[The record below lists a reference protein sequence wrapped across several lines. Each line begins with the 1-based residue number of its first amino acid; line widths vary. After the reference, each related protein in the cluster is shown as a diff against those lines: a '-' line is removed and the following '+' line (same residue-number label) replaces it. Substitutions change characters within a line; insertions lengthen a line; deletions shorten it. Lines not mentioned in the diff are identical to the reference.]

1 MIHNLS
7 EIITN
12 FLASKKVINENESD
26 IYIYG
31 YETFFSGVIDLI
43 ITLILGILFRR
54 LITAIVFFVMFVS
67 VRMYTGG
74 YHADSYL
81 KCKMIFIGIIISV
94 LGVTYIKFPLYIV
107 FLIIAL
113 FLITV
118 YRLCPIENPNK
129 PLSKQQKRKYRKIS
143 LLFSIIWSIAAIITY
158 FNTTHISMTIV
169 SSEFIISLLMFV
181 GIVRKEGKGNE
192 KECDS

>member
-118 YRLCPIENPNK
+118 YCLCPNLICIGLYAVYTSEPVHIGICTRLFWRIFLINCVNFPCHTTVY
-129 PLSKQQKRKYRKIS
+129 LQKIT
-143 LLFSIIWSIAAIITY
+143 LFSEKFCSEIRIYFLCVQVLNSIA
-158 FNTTHISMTIV
+158 
-169 SSEFIISLLMFV
+169 
-181 GIVRKEGKGNE
+181 K
-192 KECDS
+192 

>member
-129 PLSKQQKRKYRKIS
+129 PLSKQQKRK
-143 LLFSIIWSIAAIITY
+143 
-158 FNTTHISMTIV
+158 
-169 SSEFIISLLMFV
+169 
-181 GIVRKEGKGNE
+181 
-192 KECDS
+192 

>member
-118 YRLCPIENPNK
+118 IVCVRLKIQINRCQNSKKENTVK
-129 PLSKQQKRKYRKIS
+129 SVCFTR
-143 LLFSIIWSIAAIITY
+143 
-158 FNTTHISMTIV
+158 
-169 SSEFIISLLMFV
+169 SSGV
-181 GIVRKEGKGNE
+181 
-192 KECDS
+192 

>member
-12 FLASKKVINENESD
+12 FLVSKKVINENESE

-54 LITAIVFFVMFVS
+54 LIASIVFFVMFVS

-81 KCKMIFIGIIISV
+81 KCKMIFIGIVMSV
-94 LGVTYIKFPLYIV
+94 LGISYIKFPLYTV
-107 FLIIAL
+107 FLIISL
-113 FLITV
+113 FLITI

-129 PLSKQQKRKYRKIS
+129 PLSEQQKRKYRKIG
-143 LLFSIIWSIAAIITY
+143 LLYSILWSIAAIITY
-158 FNTTHISMTIV
+158 FNITHISMAIV
-169 SSEFIISLLMFV
+169 SSEFIISLLMFI
-181 GIVRKEGKGNE
+181 GMLRKGGNR
-192 KECDS
+192 